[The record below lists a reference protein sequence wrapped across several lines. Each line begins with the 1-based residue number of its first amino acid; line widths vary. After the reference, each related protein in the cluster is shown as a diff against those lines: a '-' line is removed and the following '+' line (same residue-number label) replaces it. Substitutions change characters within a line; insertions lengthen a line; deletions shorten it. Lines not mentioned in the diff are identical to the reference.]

1 MPHLLFP
8 KGIKMNDLIESDCVV
23 AGVDMNVLFTY
34 EPAGGIDAIYGCA
47 GVYEIHSV
55 KLNDVE
61 LILVLNEETIQA
73 IEDQLEDGRNCGFD
87 Y

>member
-1 MPHLLFP
+1 M
-8 KGIKMNDLIESDCVV
+8 IDLIQSDCVI
-23 AGVDMNVLFTY
+23 AGVDMQVSFTY
-34 EPAGGIDAIYGCA
+34 EAPTGIDALYGYA
-47 GVYEIHSV
+47 GAYEIHSV
-55 KLNDVE
+55 ELNGID

>member
-1 MPHLLFP
+1 
-8 KGIKMNDLIESDCVV
+8 MNDLNITDCVV
-23 AGVDMNVLFTY
+23 AGVDMQVSFTY

-55 KLNDVE
+55 ELNGVD
-61 LILVLNEETIQA
+61 LILVLNEETLEA
-73 IEDQLEDGRNCGFD
+73 IENQLEDQKNCNFD

>member
-1 MPHLLFP
+1 
-8 KGIKMNDLIESDCVV
+8 MNDLIQSDCVV
-23 AGVDMNVLFTY
+23 AGVDMDVLFTY
-34 EPAGGIDAIYGCA
+34 EPAGGIDALYGYA

-55 KLNDVE
+55 KLGDVE
-61 LILVLNEETIQA
+61 LILVLNEETLQA

>member
-1 MPHLLFP
+1 
-8 KGIKMNDLIESDCVV
+8 MNDLIESDCVV

-34 EPAGGIDAIYGCA
+34 EAPTGIDAVYGYA

-55 KLNDVE
+55 ELNGVD

-73 IEDQLEDGRNCGFD
+73 IEDQLEDQRNCNFD

>member
-1 MPHLLFP
+1 
-8 KGIKMNDLIESDCVV
+8 MNDLIESDCVV
-23 AGVDMNVLFTY
+23 AGVDMDVLFTY
-34 EPAGGIDAIYGCA
+34 EPAGGIDAIYGYA

-55 KLNDVE
+55 KLGDVE
-61 LILVLNEETIQA
+61 LILVLNEETLQA

>member
-1 MPHLLFP
+1 
-8 KGIKMNDLIESDCVV
+8 MNDLIESDCVV
-23 AGVDMNVLFTY
+23 AGVDMTVLFTY
-34 EPAGGIDAIYGCA
+34 EPASGIDAIYGYA

-61 LILVLNEETIQA
+61 LILVLSEETLQA
-73 IEDQLEDGRNCGFD
+73 IEDQLDDQRNCGFD

>member
-1 MPHLLFP
+1 M
-8 KGIKMNDLIESDCVV
+8 IDLNKTDCVV
-23 AGVDMNVLFTY
+23 AGVDMQVSFTY

-47 GVYEIHSV
+47 GLYEIHSV
-55 KLNDVE
+55 KLGDAD

-73 IEDQLEDGRNCGFD
+73 IENQLEDQRNCNFD

>member
-1 MPHLLFP
+1 
-8 KGIKMNDLIESDCVV
+8 MNDLIESDCVV

-34 EPAGGIDAIYGCA
+34 EPAGGIDAIYGYA

-61 LILVLNEETIQA
+61 LILLLNEGTIQA

>member
-23 AGVDMNVLFTY
+23 AGVDMDVLFTY
-34 EPAGGIDAIYGCA
+34 EPAGGIDAIYGYA

-55 KLNDVE
+55 KLGEVE
-61 LILVLNEETIQA
+61 LILVLNEETLQA
-73 IEDQLEDGRNCGFD
+73 IEDQLDDQRNCNFD

>member
-1 MPHLLFP
+1 
-8 KGIKMNDLIESDCVV
+8 MNDLIQSNCVV
-23 AGVDMNVLFTY
+23 AGVDMQVSFTY
-34 EPAGGIDAIYGCA
+34 EPPTGIDALYGYA

-55 KLNDVE
+55 ELNGVD

-73 IEDQLEDGRNCGFD
+73 IEDQLDDQRNCNFD

>member
-34 EPAGGIDAIYGCA
+34 EPAGGVDAIYGYA